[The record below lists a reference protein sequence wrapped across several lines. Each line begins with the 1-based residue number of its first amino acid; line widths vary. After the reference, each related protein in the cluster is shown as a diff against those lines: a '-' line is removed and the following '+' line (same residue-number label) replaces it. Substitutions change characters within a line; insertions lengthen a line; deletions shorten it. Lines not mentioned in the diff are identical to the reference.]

1 MQYHPS
7 QVLRSG
13 ASQDLAKA
21 LTRRRLLPA
30 RSRTPKAH
38 GNHTR
43 ASICH
48 YRCQVV
54 YLKPGFFVRKVFNP
68 IAAATGING
77 AQFVTAIGR
86 TSGKPRAIPA
96 MPVDVAGETY
106 LVSVYGESDWVLNLR
121 ANPSVTVSAKGVKR
135 RFVAGEVPV
144 AERDPII
151 AAYRDAASKTIEPYW
166 QKLPNPID
174 HPVFRLTPA

>member
-1 MQYHPS
+1 MRQAAPDPS
-7 QVLRSG
+7 YTLECDNQAPRESHACG
-13 ASQDLAKA
+13 DC
-21 LTRRRLLPA
+21 R
-30 RSRTPKAH
+30 
-38 GNHTR
+38 
-43 ASICH
+43 
-48 YRCQVV
+48 YRCRVV
-54 YLKPGFFVRKVFNP
+54 YLRPGFFVRKVFNP

-121 ANPSVTVSAKGVKR
+121 ANASVTVSAKGVER